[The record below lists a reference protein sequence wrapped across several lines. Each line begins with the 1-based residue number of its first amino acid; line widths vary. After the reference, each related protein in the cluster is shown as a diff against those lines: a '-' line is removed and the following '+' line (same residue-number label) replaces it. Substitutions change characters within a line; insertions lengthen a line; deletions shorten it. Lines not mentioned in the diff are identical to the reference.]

1 MRNWF
6 VELILLSP
14 HERHMSSHLNEVL
27 TTVSVR
33 ANIVIFFI
41 FISLSYFQVSTVVFM
56 RANLVIFIF
65 VSFFLGVNN
74 SLRDHGSR
82 PFFCHHR
89 PKLSDLPCGD
99 HHHHHHH
106 YRYCCY
112 YHHLPNH
119 HCTIL
124 FDLLCSE
131 VLALFHIELILQI
144 C

>member
-1 MRNWF
+1 
-6 VELILLSP
+6 
-14 HERHMSSHLNEVL
+14 MSSHLNQVL
-27 TTVSVR
+27 TTVSAR
-33 ANIVIFFI
+33 ANNVIFFI

-56 RANLVIFIF
+56 RANLVIFYFRIF
-65 VSFFLGVNN
+65 FSGVNN

-99 HHHHHHH
+99 QHHHCH
-106 YRYCCY
+106 YRYHCY

-119 HCTIL
+119 HRTIL

-131 VLALFHIELILQI
+131 ILALYHIELILQI